1 MTMRREYKWNLLL
14 LSLWELLLVSVRKQM
29 KFQQHQSLVLL
40 LPSIGEQVLDD
51 YRRISLMTM
60 NWRKLKK
67 KSEHKYY
74 L

>member
-51 YRRISLMTM
+51 CRRISLMTM